1 MANENIVIPDIGDV
15 EQARV
20 VELCV
25 NIGDKV
31 EQDDAVI
38 AIETDKVTMEIPAH
52 CAGSITSINVALEDQ
67 VKEGDHIATIDVTN
81 K

>member
-1 MANENIVIPDIGDV
+1 MANENIIIPDIGDV

-38 AIETDKVTMEIPAH
+38 AVETDKVTMEIPAP
-52 CAGSITSINVALEDQ
+52 CAGTITSINVALEDL
-67 VKEGDHIATIDVTN
+67 VKEGHTVATLD

>member
-1 MANENIVIPDIGDV
+1 MANENILIPDIGDV

-25 NIGDKV
+25 KVGDKV
-31 EQDDAVI
+31 ELDDAVI

-52 CAGSITSINVALEDQ
+52 CAGTITAINVALEDL
-67 VKEGDHIATIDVTN
+67 VKEGLSIAQIEAS
-81 K
+81 